1 MSFSTV
7 SGTDAED
14 GFLGLDVVH
23 ALAGCAIRED
33 RGFVLSLL
41 RSWHPA
47 LCLAGLE
54 FRRLWPNG

>member
-1 MSFSTV
+1 M
-7 SGTDAED
+7 SGTVAED

-41 RSWHPA
+41 RSRHPA

-54 FRRLWPNG
+54 FRRLWLSG